1 MRGRVRGRASEG
13 ERLSGSR
20 DDDDEDG
27 LKWVKG
33 GERASRKPTLT
44 LAIKMAL
51 GPVGQKTSKNARKLR
66 Y

>member
-1 MRGRVRGRASEG
+1 MRGRASEG
-13 ERLSGSR
+13 ERVSGSR

-44 LAIKMAL
+44 LTLAIKMAL